1 LDGTPQYKITS
12 SPHATTV
19 GFTLSGNYSVSFSQ
33 SSGDTAYNQLSF
45 NEVYDTNLNGSISQ
59 NISWTFGFL
68 ISGRSLTVVTS
79 EAIIYSGV
87 ADSLSQ
93 SFPVNT

>member
-1 LDGTPQYKITS
+1 
-12 SPHATTV
+12 
-19 GFTLSGNYSVSFSQ
+19 
-33 SSGDTAYNQLSF
+33 
-45 NEVYDTNLNGSISQ
+45 VYDTNLNGSISQ

-87 ADSLSQ
+87 ADSLS
-93 SFPVNT
+93 